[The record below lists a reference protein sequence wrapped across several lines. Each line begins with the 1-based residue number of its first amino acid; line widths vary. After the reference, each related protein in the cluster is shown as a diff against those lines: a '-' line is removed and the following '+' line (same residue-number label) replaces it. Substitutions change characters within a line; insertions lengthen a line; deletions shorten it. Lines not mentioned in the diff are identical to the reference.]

1 MRLKRLEILGFKSFA
16 EKTTFV
22 FEPGVTGIIG
32 PNGAGKSNVVDA
44 IKWVMGET
52 RPTSLRGSEMQ
63 DVLFKGSEGKAPAS
77 FAQVTLV
84 LDNEDGFLPGRGP
97 EVSIG
102 RRLFKTGE
110 SEYLVDRQVV
120 RRKDLKELLLDTGLG
135 VGAYSVMEQGKID
148 AILSANPEERRRIFE
163 EASGISRFKRR
174 RKEATRK
181 LERTEQNLLRLGD
194 LLEEKQKRLRSLKI
208 QAGRARRYQELQRRL
223 RDLRVALGLED
234 VREARETVLRV
245 EAERAEKEEALR
257 SLEEALEALASREKE
272 LRQEEELLE
281 RELEALSGT
290 LSDVRSRE
298 EGCRERI
305 RGLEQK
311 KAALERRVH
320 EAGDQRRKI
329 LDSRKR
335 QEEEFFQA
343 RERAQEVEAFLEEAE
358 RKLASARA
366 VHAEWAAKRR
376 EALEE
381 RQKAEAASLE
391 RLHEIARA
399 GNRVSDAEARLRSLE
414 EGRIRLETRSRELE
428 ENLKELSQRVRTLQ
442 EEEKAAAAR
451 EAQAQEALLRAGES
465 LEAAERRSRELEKE
479 AQEIRERLSALDSRA
494 QVLRDLESSLAGM
507 AEGPRKVLEAGLP
520 GVLGRAVDFLSC
532 PTSHAK
538 ALEAALGERVH
549 ALVVEGP
556 SQAQAVLEEVYSRGL
571 GRVHL
576 LLADPPS
583 SGEEEPPSRELPPP
597 PAHAGVVGW
606 LLPAVEARGP
616 LRGRVRDLLGR
627 GLLVED
633 VEAGIVL
640 SGLEEG
646 LACVTLAGDRMEG
659 GFRIAGG
666 PTDVGSSPI
675 QRRSELRDLEER
687 IRRERENLE
696 EKARLL
702 EESRRAAER
711 AREESRRAHSLLEEA
726 RRDLRRIGAE
736 LLRVEERTAVASRE
750 REVLRSEKEELDQ
763 AEEALRRELEEARA
777 ALEEAR
783 RLGREADQVLAEAR
797 RKVEEIT
804 RSKEDSFQEES
815 RLKVE
820 VARARSELEGLQARL
835 QVLGRSVQENGLR
848 VEELRTEAEKAREE
862 IEEASREIARL
873 EEESRKLLERR
884 GGLEERIAALQEK
897 RSALREEAQEL
908 ERRLDAA
915 RRERE
920 ELRSALERLAY
931 EAREARARVEMVRD
945 QLLEEHD
952 VDLDWFLEEP
962 LYGPPLPP
970 GTDEAGRPI
979 YGPPLPEDWR
989 YPEEDVE
996 RLWEREDFDPALARK
1011 EVSKVKAAMDRIGA
1025 VNLRAVEELE
1035 QEQEAV
1041 EKLASE
1047 IEDLRKGRKAL
1058 QEMIERINQESTR
1071 LFLETFEEARKN
1083 FQEMFR
1089 RLFQGGKADIR
1100 LQEGADPLEAGI
1112 EIIARPP
1119 GKQPQN
1125 INLLSGGER
1134 SLCALAILFAV
1145 FKVKPSPFAVLD
1157 EVDAALDDSNVGR
1170 FLQILQ
1176 DFVKDTQFLL
1186 VTHNKRSMAAAQVL
1200 YGITMQK
1207 KGVSSCVSV
1216 RVEDVESGGEIRVG
1230 AGAAGT
1236 AKGSRRAASEGG
1248 EEKAAAMGG

>member
-16 EKTTFV
+16 EKTAFV

-63 DVLFKGSEGKAPAS
+63 DVLFKGSDGKAPAG

-148 AILSANPEERRRIFE
+148 AVLSANPEERRRIFE
-163 EASGISRFKRR
+163 EASGISRFKLR
-174 RKEATRK
+174 RKEAVRK

-208 QAGRARRYQELQRRL
+208 QAGRARRYQELRNRL

-234 VREARETVLRV
+234 VRESQETTQRV
-245 EAERAEKEEALR
+245 EEET
-257 SLEEALEALASREKE
+257 REKE
-272 LRQEEELLE
+272 VALQRIQGVLEELSLREGELREEEEHLE
-281 RELEALSGT
+281 KELEALSSALGE
-290 LSDVRSRE
+290 VRSRE

-311 KAALERRVH
+311 KASLEKRVG
-320 EAGDQRRKI
+320 EAGDQRRRI

-335 QEEEFFQA
+335 QEEEYFQA

-358 RKLASARA
+358 RRLASARA
-366 VHAEWAAKRR
+366 VHAEWAARRR

-381 RQKAEAASLE
+381 RQKAESASLD

-414 EGRIRLETRSRELE
+414 EGLEKLQARSRELDG
-428 ENLKELSQRVRTLQ
+428 NLEELSGRVRSLQ
-442 EEEKAAAAR
+442 EEERAAVEREKEAGEALREAR
-451 EAQAQEALLRAGES
+451 ESLAEAEKRKES
-465 LEAAERRSRELEKE
+465 LEAQ
-479 AQEIRERLSALDSRA
+479 AQEIRERLSALESRA

-507 AEGPRKVLEAGLP
+507 AEGPRKVLESGMP
-520 GVLGRAVDFLSC
+520 GVLGRAVDFLEC
-532 PTSHAK
+532 PSSHAK
-538 ALEAALGERVH
+538 ALEAALGEGVH

-556 SQAQAVLEEVYSRGL
+556 AQAQAVLERVYAEGL

-583 SGEEEPPSRELPPP
+583 REEVPGPGLPPP
-597 PAHAGVVGW
+597 PDHAGVVGW
-606 LLPAVEARGP
+606 LHPLVEAKEGFRERARR
-616 LRGRVRDLLGR
+616 LFGRV
-627 GLLVED
+627 LLVED

-640 SGLEEG
+640 SGLERG
-646 LACVTLAGDRMEG
+646 LVCVTPAGDRLEG
-659 GFRIAGG
+659 GYKVSGG
-666 PTDVGSSPI
+666 PSDVGASPI
-675 QRRSELRDLEER
+675 QRKSELRDLEDR
-687 IRRERENLE
+687 IRRDREGLE
-696 EKARLL
+696 EKGRLL
-702 EESRRAAER
+702 EETGETARKARER
-711 AREESRRAHSLLEEA
+711 ASQAQTRLEEA
-726 RRDLRRIGAE
+726 LKDLRRIGSE

-750 REVLRSEKEELDQ
+750 REVLR
-763 AEEALRRELEEARA
+763 AEEAQSRKAREEIQEELAHAKA
-777 ALEEAR
+777 ALEEAK
-783 RLGREADQVLAEAR
+783 RLGREADQILSEAR
-797 RKVEEIT
+797 NRVEEIT
-804 RSKEDSFQEES
+804 RSKEEAFQGES
-815 RLKVE
+815 QTKVE
-820 VARARSELEGLQARL
+820 VARARSELEGIQARL

-848 VEELRTEAEKAREE
+848 VEELRSETERAREE
-862 IEEASREIARL
+862 IEQAAREIALL
-873 EEESRKLLERR
+873 EEEGRALLERR
-884 GGLEERIAALQEK
+884 VGLEERIAALQEK
-897 RSALREEAQEL
+897 KSALKEEARELEGRLSAAREE
-908 ERRLDAA
+908 
-915 RRERE
+915 RES
-920 ELRSALERLAY
+920 LKSALERLAF

-962 LYGPPLPP
+962 VYGPPLPP
-970 GTDEAGRPI
+970 GTDGEGRTI
-979 YGPPLPEDWR
+979 YGPLLPEDWR
-989 YPEEDVE
+989 CPEEEVE
-996 RLWEREDFDPALARK
+996 RLWEQEDFDPAMARK
-1011 EVSKVKAAMDRIGA
+1011 EVSLVKASMDRIGA
-1025 VNLRAVEELE
+1025 VNLRAVEELG

-1041 EKLASE
+1041 EKLAAE
-1047 IEDLRKGRKAL
+1047 TEDLRKGRKAL
-1058 QEMIERINQESTR
+1058 QEMIERINVESTR
-1071 LFLETFEEARKN
+1071 LFLETFQEARKN

-1100 LQEGADPLEAGI
+1100 LQEGVDPLEAGI

-1134 SLCALAILFAV
+1134 SLVALAILFAV

-1170 FLQILQ
+1170 FLQILK
-1176 DFVKDTQFLL
+1176 DFVKETQFLL
-1186 VTHNKRSMAAAQVL
+1186 VTHNKRSMAAAEVL

-1216 RVEDVESGGEIRVG
+1216 RIEDVESGEGDAAP
-1230 AGAAGT
+1230 AGAAAGR
-1236 AKGSRRAASEGG
+1236 SRKAGG

>member
-63 DVLFKGSEGKAPAS
+63 DVLFKGSDGKAPAG

-148 AILSANPEERRRIFE
+148 AVLSANPEERRRIFE
-163 EASGISRFKRR
+163 EASGISRFKLR
-174 RKEATRK
+174 RKEAVRK

-208 QAGRARRYQELQRRL
+208 QAGRARRYKELLRRL

-234 VREARETVLRV
+234 VREARELSLRV
-245 EAERAEKEEALR
+245 EAESGEKEAALGAVQ
-257 SLEEALEALASREKE
+257 EALEE
-272 LRQEEELLE
+272 LLRREEEIRAEEDRLE
-281 RELEALSGT
+281 EEQEVLNASLSE
-290 LSDVRSRE
+290 VRSRE

-311 KAALERRVH
+311 KVSLEERVR
-320 EAGDQRRKI
+320 EAGDQRKRI

-335 QEEEFFQA
+335 QEEEYFRA
-343 RERAQEVEAFLEEAE
+343 REKAQQVAAFLEEAE
-358 RKLASARA
+358 RRLASARSA
-366 VHAEWAAKRR
+366 HAEWAAKRR

-381 RQKAEAASLE
+381 RQAAESASLE
-391 RLHEIARA
+391 LLHEIARA
-399 GNRVSDAEARLRSLE
+399 GNRVSDAEARLRAME
-414 EGRIRLETRSRELE
+414 EGIAKIQARSRELE
-428 ENLKELSQRVRTLQ
+428 ESLQELSRRIRALQ
-442 EEEKAAAAR
+442 EEEKAAARGEQEAAEALR
-451 EAQAQEALLRAGES
+451 EAQAE
-465 LEAAERRSRELEKE
+465 LEAARERRRELQARE
-479 AQEIRERLSALDSRA
+479 QEIREALSALDSRA

-507 AEGPRKVLEAGLP
+507 AEGPRKLLESGAPGL
-520 GVLGRAVDFLSC
+520 LGRTVDFLDC
-532 PTSHAK
+532 PGEYAR
-538 ALEAALGERVH
+538 ALEAALGEKVH
-549 ALVVEGP
+549 SLVVEGLGP
-556 SQAQAVLEEVYSRGL
+556 ARSLLERVYAENL

-576 LLADPPS
+576 VLADPPGPADS
-583 SGEEEPPSRELPPP
+583 EPARELPPLP
-597 PAHAGVVGW
+597 EHAGVLGW
-606 LLPAVEARGP
+606 LLPRVEAKEGFR
-616 LRGRVRDLLGR
+616 RRAWDLLGR
-627 GLLVED
+627 VLLVED

-640 SGLEEG
+640 SGLEKG
-646 LACVTLAGDRMEG
+646 LVCVTPSGDRMEG
-659 GFRIAGG
+659 GCKVSGG
-666 PTDVGSSPI
+666 PTDVGASPI
-675 QRRSELRDLEER
+675 QRRSELRDLERR
-687 IRRERENLE
+687 ISALESEQEEN
-696 EKARLL
+696 ARLL
-702 EESRRAAER
+702 EETREQASRAEER
-711 AREESRRAHSLLEEA
+711 AKVSSRLQEEA
-726 RRDLRRIGAE
+726 RKELRRIGGE
-736 LLRVEERTAVASRE
+736 LLRLEERTAVASRE
-750 REVLRSEKEELDQ
+750 REVLRSEEEQ
-763 AEEALRRELEEARA
+763 SRRAREEIRAELEAARA
-777 ALEEAR
+777 ALEEFR
-783 RLGREADQVLAEAR
+783 RKGKEADRVLAEAR

-804 RSKEDSFQEES
+804 RFKEEAFQKES
-815 RLKVE
+815 QAKVE

-848 VEELRTEAEKAREE
+848 VEELRSEAERAREE
-862 IEEASREIARL
+862 MEKTSREIAAL
-873 EEESRKLLERR
+873 EEEGRSLLERR
-884 GGLEERIAALQEK
+884 AGLEERLAALQEK
-897 RSALREEAQEL
+897 RAALRKEAQAL
-908 ERRLDAA
+908 EERIGAA
-915 RRERE
+915 REERE
-920 ELRSALERLAY
+920 SLKSALERLSF
-931 EAREARARVEMVRD
+931 EAREARARVELVRRR
-945 QLLEEHD
+945 LLEEHD

-962 LYGPPLPP
+962 VYGPPLPP
-970 GTDEAGRPI
+970 GTDAEGRPI

-996 RLWEREDFDPALARK
+996 RLWEREDFDPAQARR
-1011 EVSKVKAAMDRIGA
+1011 EVSRVKASMDRIGA
-1025 VNLRAVEELE
+1025 VNLRAVEELA

-1041 EKLASE
+1041 ERLAAE
-1047 IEDLRKGRKAL
+1047 AEDLRKGRKAL
-1058 QEMIERINQESTR
+1058 QEMIERINAESTR
-1071 LFLETFEEARKN
+1071 LFLETFQEARRN

-1134 SLCALAILFAV
+1134 SLVALAILFAV

-1170 FLQILQ
+1170 FLQILK
-1176 DFVKDTQFLL
+1176 DFVKNTQFLL
-1186 VTHNKRSMAAAQVL
+1186 VTHNKRSMAAAEVL

-1216 RVEDVESGGEIRVG
+1216 RIEDVRSGGEVEIG
-1230 AGAAGT
+1230 APSARPV
-1236 AKGSRRAASEGG
+1236 RRGG
-1248 EEKAAAMGG
+1248 EEKAAEAGA

>member
-63 DVLFKGSEGKAPAS
+63 DVLFKGSDGKAPAG
-77 FAQVTLV
+77 FAQVILV

-148 AILSANPEERRRIFE
+148 AVLSANPEERRRIFE
-163 EASGISRFKRR
+163 EASGISRFKLR
-174 RKEATRK
+174 RKEAIRK

-208 QAGRARRYQELQRRL
+208 QAGRARRYKELLARL

-234 VREARETVLRV
+234 VREAREVSSRV
-245 EAERAEKEEALR
+245 EEETRKKEGALKAVQDALEELLRREEEVRAEEDRL
-257 SLEEALEALASREKE
+257 
-272 LRQEEELLE
+272 EEELE
-281 RELEALSGT
+281 VLST
-290 LSDVRSRE
+290 SLSEVRSRE

-311 KAALERRVH
+311 KASLEERVR
-320 EAGDQRRKI
+320 EAGDQRERI

-335 QEEEFFQA
+335 QEEEYFQA
-343 RERAQEVEAFLEEAE
+343 REKAQQVAAFLEEEE
-358 RKLASARA
+358 RKLASARS
-366 VHAEWAAKRR
+366 VHGEWAAKRR

-381 RQKAEAASLE
+381 RQAAETASLE
-391 RLHEIARA
+391 ILHEIARA
-399 GNRVSDAEARLRSLE
+399 GNLVSDAEARLRAVE
-414 EGRIRLETRSRELE
+414 EGLVKIEARSRELE
-428 ENLKELSQRVRTLQ
+428 ESLEELSGRIRTLQ
-442 EEEKAAAAR
+442 EEEKGAAR
-451 EAQAQEALLRAGES
+451 REEEAG
-465 LEAAERRSRELEKE
+465 RELEE
-479 AQEIRERLSALDSRA
+479 AETELDSARKRNQELQGRGQELREALSGLDSRA
-494 QVLRDLESSLAGM
+494 QVLRDLESSFAGM
-507 AEGPRKVLEAGLP
+507 AEGPRRLLESGAPGL
-520 GVLGRAVDFLSC
+520 LGRTVDFLDC
-532 PTSHAK
+532 PSAYAK
-538 ALEAALGERVH
+538 ALEAALGEKVH
-549 ALVVEGP
+549 SLVVESLGAAR
-556 SQAQAVLEEVYSRGL
+556 SLLDRVYGENL

-576 LLADPPS
+576 VLADPPS
-583 SGEEEPPSRELPPP
+583 AQGVPLPGELPAPP
-597 PAHAGVVGW
+597 EHAGVLGW
-606 LLPAVEARGP
+606 LLPKVQAGEGFERRA
-616 LRGRVRDLLGR
+616 RDLLER
-627 GLLVED
+627 VLLVED
-633 VEAGIVL
+633 VEAGVVL
-640 SGLEEG
+640 SGLEKG
-646 LACVTLAGDRMEG
+646 LVCVTPEGDRMEG
-659 GFRIAGG
+659 GCKISGG
-666 PTDVGSSPI
+666 PTDVGASPI
-675 QRRSELRDLEER
+675 QRRSELKELEER
-687 IRRERENLE
+687 IAGLRAELE
-696 EKARLL
+696 ENGRLL
-702 EESRRAAER
+702 EETREQAARAERRALEAAAR
-711 AREESRRAHSLLEEA
+711 REEAGKE
-726 RRDLRRIGAE
+726 LRRIGAE
-736 LLRVEERTAVASRE
+736 LLRLEERTAVASRE
-750 REVLRSEKEELDQ
+750 REVLRVEEEQSRRSREKVRE
-763 AEEALRRELEEARA
+763 ELEEARA

-783 RLGREADQVLAEAR
+783 RRGRDADRVLAEAR

-804 RSKEDSFQEES
+804 RFKEEAFQKES
-815 RLKVE
+815 QAKVE

-848 VEELRTEAEKAREE
+848 VEELRSEAERAREE
-862 IEEASREIARL
+862 MEKASREIAAL
-873 EEESRKLLERR
+873 EEEGRALLERR
-884 GGLEERIAALQEK
+884 AGLEERIGLLQEK
-897 RSALREEAQEL
+897 RNSLKKEAQSLEERIGAAREE
-908 ERRLDAA
+908 
-915 RRERE
+915 RES
-920 ELRSALERLAY
+920 LKSALERLAY
-931 EAREARARVEMVRD
+931 EAREARGRVELVRRR
-945 QLLEEHD
+945 LLEEHD

-962 LYGPPLPP
+962 VYGPPLPP
-970 GTDEAGRPI
+970 GTDAEGRPI

-989 YPEEDVE
+989 FPEEEVE
-996 RLWEREDFDPALARK
+996 RLWEKEDFDPAQARR
-1011 EVSKVKAAMDRIGA
+1011 EVSRVKASMDRIGA
-1025 VNLRAVEELE
+1025 VNLRAVEELS

-1041 EKLASE
+1041 EKLAAE
-1047 IEDLRKGRKAL
+1047 AEDLRKGRKAL
-1058 QEMIERINQESTR
+1058 QEMIERINAESTR
-1071 LFLETFEEARKN
+1071 LFLETFQEARKN

-1134 SLCALAILFAV
+1134 SLVALAILFAV

-1170 FLQILQ
+1170 FLQILK
-1176 DFVKDTQFLL
+1176 DFVANTQFLL
-1186 VTHNKRSMAAAQVL
+1186 VTHNKKSMAAAEVL

-1216 RVEDVESGGEIRVG
+1216 RLEDVRSGEEVEVG
-1230 AGAAGT
+1230 GPA
-1236 AKGSRRAASEGG
+1236 RRPGRRPEAGG
-1248 EEKAAAMGG
+1248 EEKAAEAGA

>member
-22 FEPGVTGIIG
+22 FQPGVTGIIG

-63 DVLFKGSEGKAPAS
+63 DVLFKGSEGKAPAG
-77 FAQVTLV
+77 FAQVILV

-110 SEYLVDRQVV
+110 SEYLVDHQVV

-148 AILSANPEERRRIFE
+148 AVLSANPEERRRIFE
-163 EASGISRFKRR
+163 EASGISRFKLR
-174 RKEATRK
+174 RKEAVRK

-194 LLEEKQKRLRSLKI
+194 LLEEKHKRLRSLKI
-208 QAGRARRYQELQRRL
+208 QAGRARRYQELRARL

-234 VREARETVLRV
+234 VREAR
-245 EAERAEKEEALR
+245 AR
-257 SLEEALEALASREKE
+257 SLELEEERRAKEESLEKIEAALEEATAREAE
-272 LRQEEELLE
+272 VREEVE
-281 RELEALSGT
+281 RVEKELEALTES

-298 EGCRERI
+298 EACRERI

-311 KAALERRVH
+311 KTALERRVR
-320 EAGDQRRKI
+320 EAGEQRQRI

-335 QEEEFFQA
+335 QEEEYFRA
-343 RERAQEVEAFLEEAE
+343 REKAQEVAAFLEEEE
-358 RKLASARA
+358 RRLASSRA

-381 RQKAEAASLE
+381 RQRAESASLE
-391 RLHEIARA
+391 CLHEIARA
-399 GNRVSDAEARLRSLE
+399 GNRVSDTEARLRSLE
-414 EGRIRLETRSRELE
+414 EGIRKLRERSREIE
-428 ENLKELSQRVRTLQ
+428 ESLAGLSGRIQALQ
-442 EEEKAAAAR
+442 EEERAAAAAEEEAR
-451 EAQAQEALLRAGES
+451 EMLRRAGAA
-465 LEAAERRSRELEKE
+465 LEDAEERKARLEGRI
-479 AQEIRERLSALDSRA
+479 QEIRERLSALDSRA

-507 AEGPRKVLEAGLP
+507 ADGPRKLLETGMH
-520 GVLGRAVDFLSC
+520 GVLGRAVDFLEC
-532 PTSHAK
+532 PVSHAK
-538 ALEAALGERVH
+538 ALEAALGEKVD

-556 SQAQAVLEEVYSRGL
+556 AQAQAALERVYAENL

-583 SGEEEPPSRELPPP
+583 QEGASRELPEP

-606 LLPAVEARGP
+606 LLPWVQASPGFRRRAA
-616 LRGRVRDLLGR
+616 DLLAGV
-627 GLLVED
+627 LLVED

-640 SGLEEG
+640 SGLDPG
-646 LACVTLAGDRMEG
+646 LVCVTLAGDRMERG
-659 GFRIAGG
+659 YRVSGG
-666 PTDVGSSPI
+666 PTEVGASPV
-675 QRRSELRDLEER
+675 QRKSELRELEER
-687 IRRERENLE
+687 IGGERASLE
-696 EKARLL
+696 EVKRLL
-702 EESRRAAER
+702 EETAAKADVARRESREARDRLEAARKER
-711 AREESRRAHSLLEEA
+711 A
-726 RRDLRRIGAE
+726 RIGAE

-750 REVLRSEKEELDQ
+750 KEVLRSELDQSGESLEEL
-763 AEEALRRELEEARA
+763 RKELEEARA
-777 ALEEAR
+777 ALEKAR
-783 RLGREADQVLAEAR
+783 AEGREADRILSEAR
-797 RKVEEIT
+797 RRVEEIT
-804 RSKEDSFQEES
+804 KAKEEAFQAES
-815 RLKVE
+815 QAKVE

-848 VEELRTEAEKAREE
+848 VEELRSEAERAKEE
-862 IEEASREIARL
+862 IEKTNGEIAAL
-873 EEESRKLLERR
+873 EEESRALLERR
-884 GGLEERIAALQEK
+884 AGLEGRISDLQEK
-897 RSALREEAQEL
+897 REALKEEALAL
-908 ERRLDAA
+908 ERRVSAG
-915 RRERE
+915 REERE
-920 ELRSALERLAY
+920 ALRSHLERLVY
-931 EAREARARVEMVRD
+931 QAREARGLVERVRE

-970 GTDEAGRPI
+970 GVDGEGRPI
-979 YGPPLPEDWR
+979 FGPQLPKDWR
-989 YPEEDVE
+989 FPEEEVE
-996 RLWEREDFDPALARK
+996 RIWEREDFDPVQARR
-1011 EVSKVKAAMDRIGA
+1011 EVSRVKASMDRIGA
-1025 VNLRAVEELE
+1025 VNLRAVEELG
-1035 QEQEAV
+1035 QEEEAV
-1041 EKLASE
+1041 KKLEKE
-1047 IEDLRKGRKAL
+1047 TEDLKQGRKAL
-1058 QEMIERINQESTR
+1058 LEMIERINTESTR
-1071 LFLETFEEARKN
+1071 LFLETFQEARKN

-1089 RLFQGGKADIR
+1089 RLFQGGKADIK

-1134 SLCALAILFAV
+1134 SLVALAILFAV

-1186 VTHNKRSMAAAQVL
+1186 VTHNKKSMAAAEVL

-1207 KGVSSCVSV
+1207 KGVSTCVSV

-1230 AGAAGT
+1230 ASRPVPG
-1236 AKGSRRAASEGG
+1236 RRAREGG